1 MLSVEISMPSF
12 LDISHAINMPGIM
25 EKITAT
31 VAINADNFKASN
43 SSGVKIELSSYYFES
58 MLGIDSLYLG
68 I

>member
-1 MLSVEISMPSF
+1 
-12 LDISHAINMPGIM
+12 MPGIM